1 VRPPGGDWSIEVEP
15 GTFMKNRILPDR
27 TVLSVFNELY
37 DTGNG
42 HNRISIYLAPFM
54 TQEAVVGVT
63 PGVWS
68 VRLIGRQIRDGR
80 YHGWIE
86 RDDPMEVARI
96 GERAYWRF
104 PSFFAD
110 GTNVDDSSISTLA
123 CGARIIGVANLDA
136 ARERIN
142 PSSSQGPTR
151 DGREKPDI
159 AAPGTNILAA
169 NGFDEDARWIAKSG
183 TSMASPFVAGVAGLM
198 LRIRPQLTAAQI
210 IGILRRTAMPLPG
223 HTFEWR
229 NDAGFGEI
237 DIEKCL
243 KEALDAGDMQEVGA
257 ED

>member
-1 VRPPGGDWSIEVEP
+1 MVKPGE
-15 GTFMKNRILPDR
+15 FMKNKLLPDR
-27 TVLSVFNELY
+27 TVLSIFNELY

-54 TQEAVVGVT
+54 TQEAVVGIA

-68 VRLIGRQIRDGR
+68 VRLIGQQIRDGR

-86 RDDPMEVARI
+86 RDDPMEIARI

-104 PSFFAD
+104 PSFFAEA
-110 GTNVDDSSISTLA
+110 TNVDNSSISTLA
-123 CGARIIGVANLDA
+123 CGARIVGVANLDA
-136 ARERIN
+136 DKERIN

-169 NGFDEDARWIAKSG
+169 NGFDDDARWIAKSG
-183 TSMASPFVAGVAGLM
+183 TSMASPYVAGVAGLM
-198 LRIRPQLTAAQI
+198 LAIAPQLTAAQI
-210 IGILRRTAMPLPG
+210 IGILRRTAAPLPG

-237 DIEKCL
+237 DVGACL
-243 KEALDAGDMQEVGA
+243 DEALAAGEMRDVGAGD
-257 ED
+257 